1 MRLPRRWPGGHSRGS
16 GLRPR
21 GPGRALTPTPR
32 GVLDPAGGREEA
44 LTPSRA
50 GFLRP
55 ERDREGAL
63 AALNPPRWASQ
74 LYAAMSGGGLWST
87 QTEPPTAPTDLP
99 SGWEAYFSEEYGR
112 YYFHH
117 GESGATQWV
126 LQRPRPRACWLGH
139 VSRRCY
145 ARRRRFLF
153 PHHVPPEGA
162 RATTQR
168 RHGLAGAQPSSHDA
182 CLADPCAVPRA
193 RVPGAP
199 SLCTHTRC
207 VAFRSTTRRCSSPR
221 AYARNAP
228 ATASRAS
235 TSSRPPSRGAR
246 CRRTARAGARLTA
259 EGDRLLPS
267 ADSHAN
273 PFHTH
278 TSAGERLT
286 RARARSP
293 ACAAQRASKVTSVA
307 DVSL

>member
-1 MRLPRRWPGGHSRGS
+1 
-16 GLRPR
+16 
-21 GPGRALTPTPR
+21 
-32 GVLDPAGGREEA
+32 
-44 LTPSRA
+44 
-50 GFLRP
+50 
-55 ERDREGAL
+55 
-63 AALNPPRWASQ
+63 
-74 LYAAMSGGGLWST
+74 MSGGGLWST

-126 LQRPRPRACWLGH
+126 LPRAPGREH
-139 VSRRCY
+139 VGWVVSLVVATLVAAAFYFRITYLKKVRALRRND
-145 ARRRRFLF
+145 ATAWRALS
-153 PHHVPPEGA
+153 PA
-162 RATTQR
+162 ATTR
-168 RHGLAGAQPSSHDA
+168 AF
-182 CLADPCAVPRA
+182 ADPCAVPRA

-246 CRRTARAGARLTA
+246 CRRTARAGARQTA

-273 PFHTH
+273 PLHTH
-278 TSAGERLT
+278 TSAGE